1 MTTDKI
7 TLDIIWGKLQA
18 TNILDKENKYSQD
31 DIKKLDIISGFMILF
46 FRTSAAEGTAR
57 AARLT
62 PYPRRT
68 SPVSR

>member
-7 TLDIIWGKLQA
+7 TLEIIWGKLQA

-46 FRTSAAEGTAR
+46 LEHQLIMNKNKRVKKNGK
-57 AARLT
+57 
-62 PYPRRT
+62 
-68 SPVSR
+68 

>member
-46 FRTSAAEGTAR
+46 LEHQ
-57 AARLT
+57 LT
-62 PYPRRT
+62 MNKNKR
-68 SPVSR
+68 VKKNGK

>member
-7 TLDIIWGKLQA
+7 TLNIIWKKLQA

-46 FRTSAAEGTAR
+46 LEHQLIMNKNKRVKKNGK
-57 AARLT
+57 
-62 PYPRRT
+62 
-68 SPVSR
+68 

>member
-31 DIKKLDIISGFMILF
+31 DIKKLDIISGFMIPF
-46 FRTSAAEGTAR
+46 FRKH
-57 AARLT
+57 LV
-62 PYPRRT
+62 PYRN
-68 SPVSR
+68 SC

>member
-1 MTTDKI
+1 MITDKI

-46 FRTSAAEGTAR
+46 FRTSTIMNKNKRVKKNGK
-57 AARLT
+57 
-62 PYPRRT
+62 
-68 SPVSR
+68 

>member
-46 FRTSAAEGTAR
+46 LEHQLIMNKNKRVKKNGK
-57 AARLT
+57 
-62 PYPRRT
+62 
-68 SPVSR
+68 

>member
-18 TNILDKENKYSQD
+18 SNILDKENKYSQD

-46 FRTSAAEGTAR
+46 LEHQLIMNKNKRVKKNGK
-57 AARLT
+57 
-62 PYPRRT
+62 
-68 SPVSR
+68 

>member
-7 TLDIIWGKLQA
+7 TLNIIWGKLQA

-46 FRTSAAEGTAR
+46 LEHQLIMNKNKRVKKNGK
-57 AARLT
+57 
-62 PYPRRT
+62 
-68 SPVSR
+68 

>member
-31 DIKKLDIISGFMILF
+31 DIKKLDIICGFMILF
-46 FRTSAAEGTAR
+46 LEHQLILNKNKRVKKNGK
-57 AARLT
+57 
-62 PYPRRT
+62 
-68 SPVSR
+68 

>member
-1 MTTDKI
+1 MITDKI

-46 FRTSAAEGTAR
+46 LEHQLIMNKNKRVKKNGK
-57 AARLT
+57 
-62 PYPRRT
+62 
-68 SPVSR
+68 

>member
-31 DIKKLDIISGFMILF
+31 DIKKLDIISGFMVPF
-46 FRTSAAEGTAR
+46 FLEHQFTMNKNNRVKKNGK
-57 AARLT
+57 
-62 PYPRRT
+62 
-68 SPVSR
+68 

>member
-7 TLDIIWGKLQA
+7 TLDIILGKLQA

-46 FRTSAAEGTAR
+46 LEHQ
-57 AARLT
+57 LT
-62 PYPRRT
+62 MNKNKR
-68 SPVSR
+68 VKKNGK

>member
-7 TLDIIWGKLQA
+7 TLDIILGKLQA

-46 FRTSAAEGTAR
+46 LEHQLIMNKNKRVKKNGK
-57 AARLT
+57 
-62 PYPRRT
+62 
-68 SPVSR
+68 